1 MQISLHGSGEKGSM
15 HMEHEKKIR
24 SFIESDLNFLVIEGA
39 AGSGK
44 THLIG
49 QIACYLNHA
58 SIDYYLLAPTGR
70 ATRNLA
76 ARLRNITEVQPSTI
90 HSFLYEKTESDD
102 QNSEIVQFKLKKPD
116 ITQDAVIIIDES
128 SMLSNQ
134 DNSDPL
140 LKFGTGFLLN
150 DLLSFIDVQNTCR
163 KVIFVGDAYQLPPIN
178 ERSSITLDVERLKT
192 FSHKN
197 IEKISLNQVYRQDTD
212 STILK
217 TSNLLSEKIAE
228 EKFLQ
233 LPIDLTSDDILD
245 IDLDKALDAYMWT
258 YQKKSIFIAYTN
270 QEVHQINQKFREK
283 SHYSPNSL
291 EKSERLILTRSCWI
305 NENKLYNGDFLYV
318 KSVGTEEHRTISIS
332 KKNQSLIVTLS
343 FLTVTLFDPQN
354 NINFTCKILSHKLW
368 NKNSEIEKI
377 DELRALII
385 DFRKRNP
392 DLKPKTQEYIKK
404 IKTDPNFNALHVSF
418 GYAITCHKAQGGEW
432 DEAYISLY
440 RPQNDLKTEGGFKWL
455 YTAITRARQKVFILY
470 RPSEQ
475 EFDQSQ
481 PFKFFLAKVQTDLEE
496 HHFRLVSHREIKYE
510 LHLYIERSGIT
521 TRFKMYR
528 NDKMKLT
535 TLMKIN
541 ETEFSPALSEIL
553 QRYVNTSLV
562 EESPK

>member
-1 MQISLHGSGEKGSM
+1 
-15 HMEHEKKIR
+15 MEHEKKIR
-24 SFIESDLNFLVIEGA
+24 SFIESDLDFLVIEGA

-90 HSFLYEKTESDD
+90 HSFLYEKKESDD
-102 QNSEIVQFKLKKPD
+102 QKSEIVQFKLKKPD

-178 ERSSITLDVERLKT
+178 ERSSITLDVERLKN

-197 IEKISLNQVYRQDTD
+197 IAKISLNKVYRQDAD

-217 TSNLLSEKIAE
+217 TSNLLSEKIV
-228 EKFLQ
+228 KKSFLQ
-233 LPIDLTSDDILD
+233 LPIEVNSDGISD
-245 IDLDKALDAYMWT
+245 IDLDKALDAYMWD
-258 YQKKSIFIAYTN
+258 YKEKSIFIAYTN
-270 QEVHQINQKFREK
+270 EEVHQINHKFREK
-283 SHYSPNSL
+283 SHFSADFL
-291 EKSERLILTRSCWI
+291 EKSERLILNRSCWI
-305 NENKLYNGDFLYV
+305 NEKKLYNGDFLYV
-318 KSVGTEEHRTISIS
+318 TAVGAEESRPTSFLYDKQSITVNL
-332 KKNQSLIVTLS
+332 K
-343 FLTVTLFDPQN
+343 FLTVSLFDPQN
-354 NINFTCKILSHKLW
+354 NMHFTCKILSHKLW
-368 NKNSEIEKI
+368 KINQENSNNQ
-377 DELRALII
+377 LRALII

-455 YTAITRARQKVFILY
+455 YTAITRARQKAHLLY
-470 RPSEQ
+470 RPIEQ
-475 EFDQSQ
+475 DFDPRQ
-481 PFKFFLAKVQTDLEE
+481 PFKFLLANIKNDLEKND
-496 HHFRLVSHREIKYE
+496 FKLISHRELEYE

-521 TRFKMYR
+521 TRFKLYR
-528 NDKMKLT
+528 NARMKLT

-541 ETEFSPALSEIL
+541 ETEFSSALSEIL

>member
-1 MQISLHGSGEKGSM
+1 MQHEEKI
-15 HMEHEKKIR
+15 K
-24 SFIESDLNFLVIEGA
+24 SFIESDLDFLVIEGA

-44 THLIG
+44 TYLIG
-49 QIACYLNHA
+49 QIAGQLNRA
-58 SIDYYLLAPTGR
+58 SIDHYLLAPTGR

-76 ARLRNITEVQPSTI
+76 ERLRDITEVQPSTI
-90 HSFLYEKTESDD
+90 HAFLYEKTESDD
-102 QNSEIVQFKLKKPD
+102 QDSEIIQFELKKPD
-116 ITQDAVIIIDES
+116 IAQDAVIIIDES

-134 DNSDPL
+134 DNIDPL

-163 KVIFVGDAYQLPPIN
+163 KVIFVGDVYQLPPIN
-178 ERSSITLDVERLKT
+178 EKSSITLDIERLKI

-197 IEKISLNQVYRQDTD
+197 IEKIILNQVYRQDAD
-212 STILK
+212 SAILK

-270 QEVHQINQKFREK
+270 QEVHHINQKFREK
-283 SHYSPNSL
+283 SHYSPNFL
-291 EKSERLILTRSCWI
+291 EKSERLILTRSCWM

-318 KSVGTEEHRTISIS
+318 KSVGTEEYRTISVP
-332 KKNQSLIVTLS
+332 KKNQSLMINLS

-354 NINFTCKILSHKLW
+354 NTHFTCKVLSHKLW
-368 NKNSEIEKI
+368 NKNSEIEKT
-377 DELRALII
+377 DESRALII

-392 DLKPKTQEYIKK
+392 DLKPKTPEYIKK

-455 YTAITRARQKVFILY
+455 YTAITRARQKVHLLY
-470 RPSEQ
+470 RPIEQ
-475 EFDQSQ
+475 DFDPNQ
-481 PFKFFLAKVQTDLEE
+481 PFKFLLANMKNNLEKND
-496 HHFRLVSHREIKYE
+496 FKLISHRELEYE

-521 TRFKMYR
+521 TRFKIYR
-528 NDKMKLT
+528 NSKMKLT

-541 ETEFSPALSEIL
+541 ETVFSTELSEIL
-553 QRYVNTSLV
+553 QRYVNTSLI
-562 EESPK
+562 EDLPK

>member
-1 MQISLHGSGEKGSM
+1 MQHEEKI
-15 HMEHEKKIR
+15 K
-24 SFIESDLNFLVIEGA
+24 SFIASDSNFLIIEGA
-39 AGSGK
+39 AGTGK
-44 THLIG
+44 THLIA
-49 QIACYLNHA
+49 QIAKQLNQA
-58 SIDYYLLAPTGR
+58 NIEYYLLAPTGR

-76 ARLRNITEVQPSTI
+76 ERLRDITEVQPSTI
-90 HSFLYEKTESDD
+90 HWFLYEKTESDD
-102 QNSEIVQFKLKKPD
+102 QNSEIIQFELKKPD
-116 ITQDAVIIIDES
+116 IAQDAVIIIDES

-134 DNSDPL
+134 DNIDRL

-150 DLLSFIDVQNTCR
+150 DLLSFIDVQNTHR

-178 ERSSITLDVERLKT
+178 ERSSITLDIERLKI

-197 IEKISLNQVYRQDTD
+197 IEKISLNQVYRQDAD

-217 TSNLLSEKIAE
+217 TSNLLSEKIAQ

-291 EKSERLILTRSCWI
+291 EKSERLILTRSCWM

-318 KSVGTEEHRTISIS
+318 KSVSTEEYRTISVP
-332 KKNQSLIVTLS
+332 KKSQSLMVNLS

-354 NINFTCKILSHKLW
+354 NTHFTCKVLSHKLW
-368 NKNSEIEKI
+368 NKNSEIDKT
-377 DELRALII
+377 DESRALII

-404 IKTDPNFNALHVSF
+404 IKADPNFNALHVSF

-455 YTAITRARQKVFILY
+455 YTAITRARQKAHLLY
-470 RPSEQ
+470 RPIEQ
-475 EFDQSQ
+475 DFDPNQ
-481 PFKFFLAKVQTDLEE
+481 PFKFLLVNMKNDLEKND
-496 HHFRLVSHREIKYE
+496 FKLISHRELEYE
-510 LHLYIERSGIT
+510 LHLHIERNSIT

-528 NDKMKLT
+528 NAKMKLT

-541 ETEFSPALSEIL
+541 ETAFSTELSEIL

-562 EESPK
+562 EEQLK

>member
-1 MQISLHGSGEKGSM
+1 MQISLHGSGEKGST

-24 SFIESDLNFLVIEGA
+24 SFIESDLDFLVIEGA

-150 DLLSFIDVQNTCR
+150 DLLSFIDMQNTRR

-178 ERSSITLDVERLKT
+178 ERNSITLDVERLKI

-197 IEKISLNQVYRQDTD
+197 IEKISLNQVYRQDAD
-212 STILK
+212 SAILK
-217 TSNLLSEKIAE
+217 TSNLLSEKIA
-228 EKFLQ
+228 KKSFLQ
-233 LPIDLTSDDILD
+233 LPIEVNSDDILD
-245 IDLDKALDAYMWT
+245 INLDKALDAYMWD
-258 YQKKSIFIAYTN
+258 YKEKSIFIAYTN
-270 QEVHQINQKFREK
+270 EEVHQINHKFREK
-283 SHYSPNSL
+283 SHFSADFL
-291 EKSERLILTRSCWI
+291 EKSERLILNRSCWI
-305 NENKLYNGDFLYV
+305 NEKKLYNGDFLYV
-318 KSVGTEEHRTISIS
+318 TSVGAEESRPT
-332 KKNQSLIVTLS
+332 S
-343 FLTVTLFDPQN
+343 FLYDKQSVTVNLKFLNVSFFDPQN
-354 NINFTCKILSHKLW
+354 NMHFTCKILSHKLW
-368 NKNSEIEKI
+368 KTNQENSNNQ
-377 DELRALII
+377 LRALII

-404 IKTDPNFNALHVSF
+404 IKADPNFNALHVSF

-455 YTAITRARQKVFILY
+455 YTAITRARQKVYILY

-475 EFDQSQ
+475 EFDPSQ
-481 PFKFFLAKVQTDLEE
+481 PFKFFLAKVQIDLEE

-541 ETEFSPALSEIL
+541 ETEFSSALSEIL

>member
-24 SFIESDLNFLVIEGA
+24 SFIESDLDFLVIEGA

-102 QNSEIVQFKLKKPD
+102 QNSEIAQFKLKKPD

-150 DLLSFIDVQNTCR
+150 DLLSFIDVQNTYR

-178 ERSSITLDVERLKT
+178 ERSSITLDVERLKN

-197 IEKISLNQVYRQDTD
+197 IEKISLNQVYRQDAD
-212 STILK
+212 SAILQ
-217 TSNLLSEKIAE
+217 TSNLLSEKIA
-228 EKFLQ
+228 KKSFLQ
-233 LPIDLTSDDILD
+233 LPIEVNSDDISD
-245 IDLDKALDAYMWT
+245 IDLDKALDAYMWD
-258 YQKKSIFIAYTN
+258 YKEKSIFIAYTN
-270 QEVHQINQKFREK
+270 EEVHQINHKFREK
-283 SHYSPNSL
+283 SHFSADFL
-291 EKSERLILTRSCWI
+291 EKSERLILNRSCWI
-305 NENKLYNGDFLYV
+305 NEKKLYNGDFLYV
-318 KSVGTEEHRTISIS
+318 TAVGAEESRPTSFLYDKQSVTVNL
-332 KKNQSLIVTLS
+332 K
-343 FLTVTLFDPQN
+343 FLTVSLFDPQN
-354 NINFTCKILSHKLW
+354 NMHFTCKILSHKLW
-368 NKNSEIEKI
+368 KINQENSNNQ
-377 DELRALII
+377 LRALII

-455 YTAITRARQKVFILY
+455 YTAITRARRKVHLLY

-475 EFDQSQ
+475 EFDQNQ
-481 PFKFFLAKVQTDLEE
+481 PFKFFLPKVQTDLEE
-496 HHFRLVSHREIKYE
+496 HHFRLVSHREVKYE

-521 TRFKMYR
+521 TRFKLYR
-528 NDKMKLT
+528 NARMKLT

-541 ETEFSPALSEIL
+541 ETEFSSALFEIL

-562 EESPK
+562 EEQPK

>member
-24 SFIESDLNFLVIEGA
+24 SFIESDLDFLVIEGA

-90 HSFLYEKTESDD
+90 HSFLYEKKESDD
-102 QNSEIVQFKLKKPD
+102 QKSEIVQFKLKKPD

-178 ERSSITLDVERLKT
+178 ERSSITLDVERLKN

-197 IEKISLNQVYRQDTD
+197 IAKISLNKVYRQDAD

-217 TSNLLSEKIAE
+217 TSNLLSEKIV
-228 EKFLQ
+228 KKSFLQ
-233 LPIDLTSDDILD
+233 LPIEVNSDGISD
-245 IDLDKALDAYMWT
+245 IDLDKALDAYMWD
-258 YQKKSIFIAYTN
+258 YKEKSIFIAYTN
-270 QEVHQINQKFREK
+270 EEVHQINHKFREK
-283 SHYSPNSL
+283 SHFSADFL
-291 EKSERLILTRSCWI
+291 EKSERLILNRSCWI
-305 NENKLYNGDFLYV
+305 NEKKLYNGDFLYV
-318 KSVGTEEHRTISIS
+318 TAVGAEESRPTSFLYDKQSITVNL
-332 KKNQSLIVTLS
+332 K
-343 FLTVTLFDPQN
+343 FLTVSLFDPQN
-354 NINFTCKILSHKLW
+354 NMHFTCKILSHKLW
-368 NKNSEIEKI
+368 KINQENSNNQ
-377 DELRALII
+377 LRALII

-455 YTAITRARQKVFILY
+455 YTAITRARQKAHLLY
-470 RPSEQ
+470 RPIEQ
-475 EFDQSQ
+475 DFDPRQ
-481 PFKFFLAKVQTDLEE
+481 PFKFLLANIKNDLEKND
-496 HHFRLVSHREIKYE
+496 FKLISHRELEYE

-521 TRFKMYR
+521 TRFKLYR
-528 NDKMKLT
+528 NARMKLT

-541 ETEFSPALSEIL
+541 ETEFSSALSEIL